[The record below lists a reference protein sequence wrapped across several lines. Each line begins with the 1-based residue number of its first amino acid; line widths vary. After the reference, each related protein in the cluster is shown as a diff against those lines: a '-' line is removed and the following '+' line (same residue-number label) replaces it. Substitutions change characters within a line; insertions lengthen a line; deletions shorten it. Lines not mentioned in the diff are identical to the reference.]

1 MTSLPHQDQHRHH
14 SMLSQA
20 GHRLLRK
27 CRSEKK
33 LRISPPMHVRKDS
46 TASTSSFSSEA
57 STAASIST
65 PTHHHHSRSP
75 SDHERQSS
83 DWDPLRCHPPLDVDR
98 SPYIPTPRQAPLQR
112 GSGGVGH
119 DDNYDDD
126 DDDFDL
132 QTPVAEHDLDD
143 IINHYGMT
151 ALRPPPPLAN
161 RRPLFQR
168 MKTAEMDIHEG
179 FDFGF
184 AAANRDGHRH
194 DHLAAR
200 TTPPRP
206 LTSST
211 MGSDHS
217 GTSWLN
223 LDCSRTASPASSCP
237 HPGAGGRPPP
247 SRTPRPTCSR
257 GASGRGGVS
266 SSSPRPTRSPRKTA
280 SRSRKKQLQTANPT
294 DILFETLFLYLVF

>member
-223 LDCSRTASPASSCP
+223 LDCSRDSVPSELLPSPRSR
-237 HPGAGGRPPP
+237 RPPSTQP
-247 SRTPRPTCSR
+247 DTPAHLLKR
-257 GASGRGGVS
+257 GEWKRRGIVFVS
-266 SSSPRPTRSPRKTA
+266 E
-280 SRSRKKQLQTANPT
+280 T
-294 DILFETLFLYLVF
+294 DKVTEEDCFEIP

>member
-1 MTSLPHQDQHRHH
+1 MTNLPHQDQHRHH

-112 GSGGVGH
+112 G
-119 DDNYDDD
+119 
-126 DDDFDL
+126 
-132 QTPVAEHDLDD
+132 T
-143 IINHYGMT
+143 
-151 ALRPPPPLAN
+151 LRPPPPLAN

-223 LDCSRTASPASSCP
+223 LDCSRDSVPSELLPSPRSR
-237 HPGAGGRPPP
+237 RPPSTQP
-247 SRTPRPTCSR
+247 DTPAHLLKR
-257 GASGRGGVS
+257 GEWKRRGIVFVS
-266 SSSPRPTRSPRKTA
+266 E
-280 SRSRKKQLQTANPT
+280 T
-294 DILFETLFLYLVF
+294 DKVTEEDCFEIP